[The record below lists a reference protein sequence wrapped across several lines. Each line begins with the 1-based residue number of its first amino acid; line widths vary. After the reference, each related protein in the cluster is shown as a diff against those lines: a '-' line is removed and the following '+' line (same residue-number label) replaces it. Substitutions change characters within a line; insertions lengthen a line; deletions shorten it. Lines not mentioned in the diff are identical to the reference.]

1 MAVTL
6 FPVLLF
12 LPATPLKYCTTT
24 STLFQSFWTSPSARS
39 LTDQQRYQAT
49 VNQQISDG
57 DSWWI
62 PVTNDYN
69 GFLSVLGFWNMR
81 NVESGIQHPV
91 LKHKQTI
98 DVISNLLNHVSI
110 SYFNMFQLP
119 ILGNLPRKPWPFLL
133 ESKKPKSQAITHL
146 SSVQRCQLLHLWKFQ
161 AMVSCSKDCFLY
173 TVYNA
178 IQIHANV
185 IDMILWTTCRK
196 PWPKH
201 LWAHWRAF
209 ARRRS
214 RPGSMGRRLAMCTWD
229 RPHRVQ
235 MQIQ

>member
-1 MAVTL
+1 MLAVAL

-39 LTDQQRYQAT
+39 LTDQQRYQ
-49 VNQQISDG
+49 QISDC
-57 DSWWI
+57 DFWWV

-69 GFLSVLGFWNMR
+69 GFLSVLSFWNMR
-81 NVESGIQHPV
+81 NVDSGIQHPV

-98 DVISNLLNHVSI
+98 DVISNLQNHVSI
-110 SYFNMFQLP
+110 SLVQHV
-119 ILGNLPRKPWPFLL
+119 
-133 ESKKPKSQAITHL
+133 STTHL
-146 SSVQRCQLLHLWKFQ
+146 EESPQKALTLFIGIQETEVPSDHTSEQCPKMPTPSPLGGNFKRWLVVQRTAFI
-161 AMVSCSKDCFLY
+161 
-173 TVYNA
+173 VYNA
-178 IQIHANV
+178 IQIHPNV
-185 IDMILWTTCRK
+185 IIWYYGQQVE
-196 PWPKH
+196 WPKH

-229 RPHRVQ
+229 RLHRVQ